1 MYKETAALYIEQ
13 KVATSD
19 ENYRAKQLNEEIR
32 TTLADAK
39 LYLQAIADCLQNA
52 HDNHNTRSEKFYQSM
67 YDNLHN
73 EICSAEYRFEM
84 GGTLEVHEAKLEK
97 LKEALAKVKQ

>member
-13 KVATSD
+13 KVAASD

-52 HDNHNTRSEKFYQSM
+52 HDNH
-67 YDNLHN
+67 
-73 EICSAEYRFEM
+73 
-84 GGTLEVHEAKLEK
+84 
-97 LKEALAKVKQ
+97 